1 MATTTV
7 KISGMHCG
15 SCAML
20 IQMEL
25 EDLAGVTAVKIDS
38 VRETGTVE
46 HDETV
51 TVEDVISA
59 ISCAGYEAT
68 VEA

>member
-1 MATTTV
+1 MATTNV

-15 SCAML
+15 SCSML
-20 IQMEL
+20 IQMGL

-38 VRETGTVE
+38 VHETGTVE

-51 TVEDVISA
+51 SAADVIAA
-59 ISCAGYEAT
+59 IQAAGFEAT
-68 VEA
+68 VNA